1 MKSQA
6 LSDQEHESLSQEHSV
21 YVQETFLLFSK
32 DPKLKRSDVA
42 NTDKP

>member
-1 MKSQA
+1 MKSQV
-6 LSDQEHESLSQEHSV
+6 LSGHEHESLSQEHSV
-21 YVQETFLLFSK
+21 YVQETFLLLSK